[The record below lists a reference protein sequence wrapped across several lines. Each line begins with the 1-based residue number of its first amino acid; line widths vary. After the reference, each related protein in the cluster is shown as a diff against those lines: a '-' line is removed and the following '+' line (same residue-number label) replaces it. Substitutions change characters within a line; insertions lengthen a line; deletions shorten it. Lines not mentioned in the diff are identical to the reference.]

1 MKHLHKAGLIVA
13 ASIPIFVL
21 PARIAEG
28 QHKNLV
34 NLIGSEIVIFL
45 MSLAC
50 WYAIIYIQ
58 KQQKMHLIV
67 KVLLSVLACC
77 VFSNVFFFTFNPI
90 FKDFPF
96 RTVVHPLPIRILML
110 CSRGVLMSVIII
122 PAAYYLKRDRE
133 ARLAREENQRLLMEK
148 FQIEN
153 ALLEQTVSERTQALQ
168 ETLMFLQNA
177 QNEQKHNFFI
187 QSRLIAS
194 ITHDIRGPFKFL
206 VQVSNEVS
214 KIAASKD
221 DESLKLYTQEL
232 NAALEN
238 MFKFVK
244 NLLEFTKLP
253 LKDKVSKSQVVNLYD
268 LVLEKMN
275 LFKGT
280 IGANKNELIISVD
293 KKITIKSNRSL
304 LGIILHNLID
314 NANKYTRSGKIELSV
329 KDFDKYYT
337 LSVKNPGPPIAEPIA
352 NWINHGEQSEVADE
366 QKKFQEIGIGLVLI
380 KDVSDILD
388 VKVSVISDENS
399 TMFNLVF
406 LKDH

>member
-28 QHKNLV
+28 QHKNMV

-58 KQQKMHLIV
+58 KQQKLHLIV

-77 VFSNVFFFTFNPI
+77 MFSNVFFFTFNPI

-122 PAAYYLKRDRE
+122 PAAYYLKRDHE
-133 ARLAREENQRLLMEK
+133 ARLARKENQRLLMER

-214 KIAASKD
+214 KIAESKD
-221 DESLKLYTQEL
+221 DESLKLYTHEL

-253 LKDKVSKSQVVNLYD
+253 LKDKVSKSQIVNLYD

-280 IGANKNELIISVD
+280 IEANKNELIINVD
-293 KKITIKSNRSL
+293 KKINIKSNRSL

-329 KDFDKYYT
+329 EDFDKYYT
-337 LSVKNPGPPIAEPIA
+337 LSVKNTGPPIAGSIA
-352 NWINHGEQSEVADE
+352 KWINYGEQLEGADE
-366 QKKFQEIGIGLVLI
+366 QKKSQEIGIGLVLI

>member
-1 MKHLHKAGLIVA
+1 M
-13 ASIPIFVL
+13 
-21 PARIAEG
+21 
-28 QHKNLV
+28 

-58 KQQKMHLIV
+58 KQQKLHLIV

-337 LSVKNPGPPIAEPIA
+337 LSVKNPGPPIAGSIA
-352 NWINHGEQSEVADE
+352 KWINHGEQSEVADE

>member
-58 KQQKMHLIV
+58 KQQKLHLIV

-77 VFSNVFFFTFNPI
+77 MFSNVFFFTFNPI

-337 LSVKNPGPPIAEPIA
+337 LSVKNPGPPIAGSIA
-352 NWINHGEQSEVADE
+352 KWINHGEQSEVADE

>member
-28 QHKNLV
+28 QHKNMV

-58 KQQKMHLIV
+58 KQQKLHLIV

-77 VFSNVFFFTFNPI
+77 MFSNVFFFTFNPI

-122 PAAYYLKRDRE
+122 PAAYYLKRDHE
-133 ARLAREENQRLLMEK
+133 ARLARKENQRLLMER

-214 KIAASKD
+214 KIAESKD
-221 DESLKLYTQEL
+221 DESLKLYTHEL

-253 LKDKVSKSQVVNLYD
+253 LKDKVSKSQIVNLYD

-280 IGANKNELIISVD
+280 IEANKNELIINVD
-293 KKITIKSNRSL
+293 KKINIKSNRSL

-329 KDFDKYYT
+329 EDFDKYYT
-337 LSVKNPGPPIAEPIA
+337 LSVKNPGPPIAGSIA
-352 NWINHGEQSEVADE
+352 KWINYGEQLEGADE
-366 QKKFQEIGIGLVLI
+366 QKKSQEIGIGLVLI

-388 VKVSVISDENS
+388 VKVSVVSDENS

>member
-28 QHKNLV
+28 QHKNMV

-58 KQQKMHLIV
+58 KQQKLHLIV

-77 VFSNVFFFTFNPI
+77 MFSNVFFFTFNPI

-122 PAAYYLKRDRE
+122 PAAYYLKRDHE
-133 ARLAREENQRLLMEK
+133 ARLARKENQRLLMER

-214 KIAASKD
+214 KIAESKD
-221 DESLKLYTQEL
+221 DESLKLYTHEL

-253 LKDKVSKSQVVNLYD
+253 LKDKVSKSQIVNLYD

-280 IGANKNELIISVD
+280 IEANKNELIINVD
-293 KKITIKSNRSL
+293 KKINIKSNRSL

-329 KDFDKYYT
+329 EDFDKYYT
-337 LSVKNPGPPIAEPIA
+337 LSVKNPGPPIAGSIA
-352 NWINHGEQSEVADE
+352 KWINYGEQLEGADE
-366 QKKFQEIGIGLVLI
+366 QKKSQEIGIGLVLI